1 MVQYVWG
8 QFWVNN
14 HAHVLSGARGY
25 TTEHLRVLLD
35 HVNIRPFVTGAVQ
48 PELNQGNLKSVPAAM
63 APRPVVEEFGNTIA
77 PAFQLLRVIEDESRK
92 LAAMRDYLLPKL
104 LSGELRVKDA
114 ATTVEELF

>member
-14 HAHVLSGARGY
+14 HAHVLTGARGY

-48 PELNQGNLKSVPAAM
+48 PKLNQGNLKSVPVLL
-63 APRPVVEEFGNTIA
+63 APSPVVEEFGNTIA
-77 PAFQLLRVIEDESRK
+77 PAFQLLRLTEDESAK
-92 LAAMRDYLLPKL
+92 LAALRDYLLPKL
-104 LSGELRVKDA
+104 LSGTVRVKHA
-114 ATTVEELF
+114 AGTLENSA